1 MAIINDIAK
10 VCFNLIISGSK
21 IKKTNEGIVIIIV
34 LYDRAM
40 IFSLLLVSIYNHIK
54 ANKDVNGIEIINAA
68 NKVDLLA
75 TSDTKTIII
84 ALTNV
89 FIIIYIFNNT

>member
-1 MAIINDIAK
+1 MKFITLAVA
-10 VCFNLIISGSK
+10 
-21 IKKTNEGIVIIIV
+21 
-34 LYDRAM
+34 
-40 IFSLLLVSIYNHIK
+40 LLF
-54 ANKDVNGIEIINAA
+54 ADGGWDVNGIEIINAA

>member
-10 VCFNLIISGSK
+10 VCFILIISGSK

-34 LYDRAM
+34 LYERAM

-84 ALTNV
+84 ALINV